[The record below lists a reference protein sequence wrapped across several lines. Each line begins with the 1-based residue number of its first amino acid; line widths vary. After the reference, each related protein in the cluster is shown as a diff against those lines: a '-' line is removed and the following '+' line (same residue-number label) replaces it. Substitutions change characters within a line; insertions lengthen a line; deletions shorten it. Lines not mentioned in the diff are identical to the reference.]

1 MFNSIAAN
9 QFHVL
14 LIEDNSDDAF
24 LAVEALTESG
34 GGWKVTVMGDG
45 IEALAFLHTQ
55 SKSPIAALPD
65 AILLDLDLPKKK
77 GLEVLREIKENRQL
91 RRIPVIIMT
100 ASDDK
105 RHLKEACNLQI
116 NGYITKPFTGDQLR
130 KAIHSID
137 HFWFSIVLESLPD
150 AVIIADQEATV
161 ILVNEQAER
170 LFQSTRQEMLGK
182 SIDML
187 VTEHRRDEYRQ
198 QLKGC
203 YTNFR
208 SLGARVRA
216 EFETRG
222 KRGSLEFPLQVS
234 LGLMDGDEGILV
246 ASTMRDI
253 SEQKRTESFLR
264 SAREES
270 ETIVQQR
277 TMELQKAFVEQ
288 QVLLKEIHHRVKNN
302 LQLISSMVRRQSRLI
317 QAPNPAAEGRQ
328 DFPASGVPRSGQDQV
343 LSGLSEIQSRIQ
355 SMALVHE
362 MLYQSASLA
371 SIDFSE
377 YLVELTN
384 HLKRSFDSYGGIS
397 LRTAAEHIHFDIDT
411 AVRCGLIVTE
421 LVSNSYKHAFP
432 DGRRGEIAVG
442 LRPTTEG
449 RFSLTVSDDGVGFSK
464 TVDIANTK
472 SLGLQLVSDLVI
484 DLDGVIDLQQ
494 SPMTTYRIEFT
505 PIVRRS

>member
-1 MFNSIAAN
+1 VLNSTIAN
-9 QFHVL
+9 PLHIL

-24 LAVEALTESG
+24 LAMEALAEIG
-34 GGWKVTVMGDG
+34 RGCQVTIKSDG
-45 IEALAFLHTQ
+45 IEALVYLQTQ
-55 SKSPIAALPD
+55 SKSPTANLPD
-65 AILLDLDLPKKK
+65 VILLDLDLPKKK

-100 ASDDK
+100 SSDDK

-116 NGYITKPFTGDQLR
+116 NGYITKPFSADQLR
-130 KAIHSID
+130 KAVHSID
-137 HFWFSIVLESLPD
+137 HFWFSIILESLPD
-150 AVIIADQEATV
+150 AVIIADQEATI

-182 SIDML
+182 SIDIL
-187 VTEHRRDEYRQ
+187 LPEQRCDEYRQ
-198 QLKGC
+198 RLRDC
-203 YTNFR
+203 YSKFHSSPGR
-208 SLGARVRA
+208 IRA

-222 KRGSLEFPLQVS
+222 KRAGLEFPLQVS
-234 LGLMDGDEGILV
+234 LGLLDCDDGILV

-253 SEQKRTESFLR
+253 TEQKRTESFLR
-264 SAREES
+264 TAREES

-277 TMELQKAFVEQ
+277 TIELQRAFVEQ

-317 QAPNPAAEGRQ
+317 QTPNRAIEVEQSATGSGSPAP
-328 DFPASGVPRSGQDQV
+328 GQAQV
-343 LSGLSEIQSRIQ
+343 LSGLGEIQSRIQ

-384 HLKRSFDSYGGIS
+384 HLRRTFDSYGGIS
-397 LRTAAEHIHFDIDT
+397 LRAEAEHIHFDIDT

-432 DGRRGEIAVG
+432 EGRRGEIAVG
-442 LRPTTEG
+442 LHHAVDG
-449 RFSLTVSDDGVGFSK
+449 RFTLIVSDDGVGFFQ
-464 TVDIANTK
+464 TVDITNTK

-484 DLDGVIDLQQ
+484 DLDGVIDLVQT
-494 SPMTTYRIEFT
+494 PKTTYRIEFT
-505 PIVRRS
+505 PIARRS